1 MAEHDEG
8 LITRHES
15 TFKALECRVREQE
28 NLMTALQVDH
38 KNIMADLPAIKTS
51 QDGMRTTL
59 LLFKSQTEM
68 WEEARRRDLDE
79 ERKRVKDSLEEFN
92 GTQVLRIKDA
102 VKEELEAGR
111 RTTKADWKWLLA
123 FLAAI
128 LSPYL
133 LVYLEHTWK

>member
-1 MAEHDEG
+1 
-8 LITRHES
+8 
-15 TFKALECRVREQE
+15 
-28 NLMTALQVDH
+28 MTALQVDH

-102 VKEELEAGR
+102 VKEELEAER
-111 RTTKADWKWLLA
+111 KTRKADWKWLLA